1 MKINKSS
8 LVLFLFFP
16 LLLIAQ
22 EKDFQQWSK
31 IGVSYDLNKDLSVS
45 LDQAFRFRENASLTD
60 VSFSN
65 LALKYDI
72 KKWSVA
78 IGYRYITDFDLSQN
92 TSISHCIYTDINYS
106 KKKKRWRIKNRL
118 RYQYKEENFTLRD
131 KIFLKYNIRKTP
143 LEPFTTFELFF
154 KDSEFKKW
162 RYTLGVSHPFLKEF
176 DIDAFYRLQQS
187 FNTNNPKQ
195 LHILGLGMEYK
206 F

>member
-1 MKINKSS
+1 
-8 LVLFLFFP
+8 
-16 LLLIAQ
+16 LLIAQ
-22 EKDFQQWSK
+22 EQDFQQWSK

-45 LDQAFRFRENASLTD
+45 LDQGFRFRENASLPD
-60 VSFSN
+60 VIFSN
-65 LALKYDI
+65 LSLKYYLI

-92 TSISHCIYTDINYS
+92 TSTSHRIYSDINYR
-106 KKKKRWRIKNRL
+106 KKKKRWLMKNRL
-118 RYQYKEENFTLRD
+118 RYQYQEENFILRD
-131 KIFLKYNIRKTP
+131 KVSLSYNIRKTP
-143 LEPFTTFELFF
+143 LEPFTAFELFF

-162 RYTLGVSHPFLKEF
+162 RYTLGASYPFLKEF
-176 DIDAFYRLQQS
+176 DIDVYYRLQQS

>member
-1 MKINKSS
+1 MNKSS
-8 LVLFLFFP
+8 FILLLFSPF
-16 LLLIAQ
+16 LLIAQ
-22 EKDFQQWSK
+22 EQDFQQWSK

-45 LDQAFRFRENASLTD
+45 LDQGLRFRENASLPD
-60 VSFSN
+60 VTFSN
-65 LALKYDI
+65 LSLKYDLI

-92 TSISHCIYTDINYS
+92 TSTSHRIYADVNYR
-106 KKKKRWRIKNRL
+106 KKKKRWLMKNRL
-118 RYQYKEENFTLRD
+118 RYQYQEENFTLRD
-131 KIFLKYNIRKTP
+131 KVSLSYNIRKTP
-143 LEPFTTFELFF
+143 LEPFTAFELFF

-162 RYTLGVSHPFLKEF
+162 RYTLGASYPFLKEF
-176 DIDAFYRLQQS
+176 DIDVSYRLQQS

>member
-1 MKINKSS
+1 MNKSS
-8 LVLFLFFP
+8 FILLLFSPF
-16 LLLIAQ
+16 LLIAQ
-22 EKDFQQWSK
+22 EQDFQQWSK

-45 LDQAFRFRENASLTD
+45 VDQGLRFRENASLPD
-60 VSFSN
+60 VTFSN
-65 LALKYDI
+65 LSLKYDLI

-92 TSISHCIYTDINYS
+92 TSTIHRIYTDVNYR
-106 KKKKRWRIKNRL
+106 KKKNRWLMKNRL
-118 RYQYKEENFTLRD
+118 RYQYQEINFTLRD
-131 KIFLKYNIRKTP
+131 KVSLSYNIRKTP
-143 LEPFTTFELFF
+143 LEPFTAFELFF

-162 RYTLGVSHPFLKEF
+162 RYTLGASYPFLKEF
-176 DIDAFYRLQQS
+176 DIDVYYRLQQS

>member
-1 MKINKSS
+1 MNKSRFI
-8 LVLFLFFP
+8 LFLFCPF
-16 LLLIAQ
+16 LLIAQ
-22 EKDFQQWSK
+22 EQDFQQWSK
-31 IGVSYDLNKDLSVS
+31 IGVSYDFNKDLSVS
-45 LDQAFRFRENASLTD
+45 LDQALRFRENASLAD
-60 VSFSN
+60 VTFSN
-65 LALKYDI
+65 LSLKYDLI

-92 TSISHCIYTDINYS
+92 TSISQRIYTDINYS
-106 KKKKRWRIKNRL
+106 KKHKRWRIKNRF
-118 RYQYKEENFTLRD
+118 RFQYQEENFTLRD

-143 LEPFTTFELFF
+143 LEPFTSFELFF

-162 RYTLGVSHPFLKEF
+162 RYTFGVSHPLLKEF
-176 DIDAFYRLQQS
+176 DLDAFYRLQQS

>member
-1 MKINKSS
+1 MNKSS
-8 LVLFLFFP
+8 LVLFLFCP

-31 IGVSYDLNKDLSVS
+31 IGVYYDLNKDLSVS
-45 LDQAFRFRENASLTD
+45 LDQGLRFRENASLPD
-60 VSFSN
+60 VTFSN
-65 LALKYDI
+65 LSLKYDLI

-92 TSISHCIYTDINYS
+92 TSISQRIYTDINYS
-106 KKKKRWRIKNRL
+106 KKKKRWQIKNRL
-118 RYQYKEENFTLRD
+118 RYQYQEENFTLRD

-195 LHILGLGMEYK
+195 LHILGLGMGYK

>member
-1 MKINKSS
+1 LKINKSS

>member
-92 TSISHCIYTDINYS
+92 TSISQRIYTDINYS

-118 RYQYKEENFTLRD
+118 RYQYQEENFTLRD

>member
-1 MKINKSS
+1 MNKSS
-8 LVLFLFFP
+8 FILLLFFP
-16 LLLIAQ
+16 FLLIAQ
-22 EKDFQQWSK
+22 EQDFQQWSK
-31 IGVSYDLNKDLSVS
+31 IGISYDLNKDLSVS
-45 LDQAFRFRENASLTD
+45 LDQGLRFRENASLPD
-60 VSFSN
+60 VTFSN
-65 LALKYDI
+65 LSLKYDLI

-92 TSISHCIYTDINYS
+92 TYTIHRIYTDVNYR
-106 KKKKRWRIKNRL
+106 KKKKRWLMKNRL
-118 RYQYKEENFTLRD
+118 RHQFQEENFTLRD
-131 KIFLKYNIRKTP
+131 KVSLSYNIRKTP

-162 RYTLGVSHPFLKEF
+162 RFTLGASYPFLKEF
-176 DIDAFYRLQQS
+176 DIDVYYRLQQS

>member
-1 MKINKSS
+1 MNKSS
-8 LVLFLFFP
+8 LVLFLFCP

-31 IGVSYDLNKDLSVS
+31 IGVYYDLNKDLSVS

-92 TSISHCIYTDINYS
+92 TSISQRIYTDISYS

-118 RYQYKEENFTLRD
+118 RYQYQEENFTLRD

-162 RYTLGVSHPFLKEF
+162 RYTLGVSHPLLKEF
-176 DIDAFYRLQQS
+176 DIDVFYRLQQS

-195 LHILGLGMEYK
+195 LHILGLGVEYK
-206 F
+206 L